1 MQNQTTE
8 LSSSTESLN
17 LGITGII
24 INGENTKYND
34 TNKPETSCTQCSKVV
49 TQDIFNFIDPISI
62 VSRNTFP
69 NKQELNEQFNEDQF
83 NRLLQYIKTQI
94 NNARLENINFV
105 RILNTVITHYTPQ
118 IILDVKLYLQNK
130 QYTIVDIED
139 ANSIYVGWKL
149 SW

>member
-1 MQNQTTE
+1 MQNQTYE
-8 LSSSTESLN
+8 LSSIESLN

-34 TNKPETSCTQCSKVV
+34 TNKPEITRAQCSKVV